1 MSHMEWSVHEPVK
14 RTRLATLARM
24 SSSGGPAPAEGGRAD
39 VLRNRGA
46 ILDAAVDVLADDPS
60 ASLAEVARRAGLG
73 RATLYRHFPN
83 REALRDAIRQE
94 ALTRARTAL
103 AGAGLDDVPA
113 REGVRRAAAVLVP
126 LGMRFRVLLAEG
138 ADVDPDFV
146 AARDVALAP
155 LIGLVARAAAE
166 RGAVD
171 GPAGNPAWTG
181 LVLANLLVTAAR
193 AADAGV
199 VAPDDAADLVTRTL
213 FDGIG

>member
-1 MSHMEWSVHEPVK
+1 MSNSG
-14 RTRLATLARM
+14 
-24 SSSGGPAPAEGGRAD
+24 SSTGSSTGSRRPSPSEAERAD

-60 ASLAEVARRAGLG
+60 ASLSEVARRAGLG
-73 RATLYRHFPN
+73 RATLYRHFPS

-103 AGAGLDDVPA
+103 GGAGLDDVPA
-113 REGVRRAAAVLVP
+113 REGVRRAAEVLVP

-138 ADVDPDFV
+138 ADVDPDFT

-166 RGAVD
+166 RGSAG
-171 GPAGNPAWTG
+171 GPAVNPAWTG
-181 LVLANLLVTAAR
+181 MVLANLLVTAAR

-199 VAPDDAADLVTRTL
+199 IAPDEAADLVAATL

>member
-1 MSHMEWSVHEPVK
+1 MGSTGS
-14 RTRLATLARM
+14 RR
-24 SSSGGPAPAEGGRAD
+24 SSPAEVERAD

-60 ASLAEVARRAGLG
+60 ASLSEVARRAGLG
-73 RATLYRHFPN
+73 RATLYRHFPS
-83 REALRDAIRQE
+83 REALRAAIRQE
-94 ALTRARTAL
+94 ALSRARAAL
-103 AGAGLDDVPA
+103 AGAALEDVPA
-113 REGVRRAAAVLVP
+113 REGVRRAAEVLVP

-138 ADVDPDFV
+138 ADVDPGFI

-155 LIGLVARAAAE
+155 LLGLVARAAAE
-166 RGAVD
+166 RGA
-171 GPAGNPAWTG
+171 AGMNPAWTG

-199 VAPDDAADLVTRTL
+199 IALDEAGDLVARTL